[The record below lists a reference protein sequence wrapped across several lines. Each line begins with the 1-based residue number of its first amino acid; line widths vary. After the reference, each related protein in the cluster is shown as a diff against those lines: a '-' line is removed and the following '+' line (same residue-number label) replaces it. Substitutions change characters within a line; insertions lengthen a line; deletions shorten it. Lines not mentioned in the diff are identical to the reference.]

1 MSIRRAFQVI
11 TFVVALAF
19 SFGATGVSNTAYAY
33 ACDPNVVGGG
43 FC

>member
-19 SFGATGVSNTAYAY
+19 SFSTVSAGNTAN
-33 ACDPNVVGGG
+33 ACDPQNTG